1 MPINCIVC
9 NSNIPFYHKI
19 YRCYDSNVC
28 SESCI
33 YRREVAI
40 KKYDPNLEFPY
51 LWNNIRYTY
60 VLKNNLHP

>member
-1 MPINCIVC
+1 MPTNCIVC
-9 NSNIPFYHKI
+9 NSNIPTNHKI

-40 KKYDPNLEFPY
+40 KK
-51 LWNNIRYTY
+51 IRP
-60 VLKNNLHP
+60 KIRISIFME